1 MYLLKD
7 LIAAILA
14 RVNVLAAGEKFYN
27 DKGDLVA
34 LQTFSYRE
42 TQPTVNNYDQYTN
55 FPFVVARPGIGAEKI
70 QDGMIDIR
78 LVCGITTP
86 SDYLSGEEDLDRLLG
101 ILLQLP
107 YNQVFN
113 PYSLESISYRPGQ
126 YSRNPYEEGRQP
138 HPKYYLT
145 MDLSFIR
152 PAVFIE
158 E

>member
-7 LIAAILA
+7 LIAMVLA
-14 RVNVLAAGEKFYN
+14 KVAALAAGQQFYN
-27 DKGDLVA
+27 DKGVLVD

-42 TQPTVNNYDQYTN
+42 TQPTISNIDQYTN
-55 FPFVVARPGIGAEKI
+55 FPFVVARPGIGAERI
-70 QDGMIDIR
+70 PDGMIDIR
-78 LVCGITTP
+78 LVCGVTTP
-86 SDYLSGEEDLDRLLG
+86 GDYLSGEEALDRLLG

-107 YNQVFN
+107 YNQSFT
-113 PYSLESISYRPGQ
+113 PYSLENISYRPGQ

-152 PAVFIE
+152 PMAFIE